1 MHVHEPLL
9 HWETLQARG
18 SKAIYMADVIVSY
31 TATHLITRADRFI
44 SLVLRDLT
52 SKASGP
58 SLKPAAG
65 RKRNTRWQTVT
76 KSRRKSCR
84 YKRIFYHLVMK
95 MCVEIQREIIS
106 FTCSSFIVL
115 PFLDPFPISISFPFF
130 LVWKSIIISMSFRRQ
145 KCPLIIGSGYCVCC

>member
-1 MHVHEPLL
+1 MHGQQNIKKCIIIVIIIFNASTTLWCITTDVLEPLL
-9 HWETLQARG
+9 HRETLQARS

-65 RKRNTRWQTVT
+65 GKGNTRWHTAPNP
-76 KSRRKSCR
+76 RRRSCR
-84 YKRIFYHLVMK
+84 
-95 MCVEIQREIIS
+95 
-106 FTCSSFIVL
+106 
-115 PFLDPFPISISFPFF
+115 
-130 LVWKSIIISMSFRRQ
+130 
-145 KCPLIIGSGYCVCC
+145 

>member
-9 HWETLQARG
+9 HRETLQARG

-65 RKRNTRWQTVT
+65 RKGNTRRQTVPNQR
-76 KSRRKSCR
+76 KKSCR
-84 YKRIFYHLVMK
+84 YNRIFYYLAVK
-95 MCVEIQREIIS
+95 TCVEIQREIIS

-115 PFLDPFPISISFPFF
+115 PFLDPFSIFVSFPFF
-130 LVWKSIIISMSFRRQ
+130 SVTKINYYIYVLQ
-145 KCPLIIGSGYCVCC
+145 KTKNSQ